1 MAGDPSPPPP
11 QLWLGLQMGY
21 AGKAPYQLL
30 SPLADCFK
38 GHFWFKADLQ
48 VLGQG
53 QCEDAR

>member
-1 MAGDPSPPPP
+1 
-11 QLWLGLQMGY
+11 MGY